1 MKGIKI
7 TITCLLLIV
16 FSALL
21 CCTILSWDYL
31 TTEEK
36 KEFTKAEM
44 LANYELGRNDEKANT
59 ENTISNL
66 ITSHNEELIKLEN
79 EKNILKQEIN
89 KLNSKTL
96 KLQEEK
102 ESLSLSNNSNI
113 HMIENLNQQIAQLN
127 TEKEILNTQL
137 AELEPTITQLQ
148 NEITDL
154 NMQINELEKENQ
166 EMQSY
171 TIKIYA
177 PDGDL
182 YSTKSVMMN
191 TTGYLPNYLEKI
203 YPNGIIGGNVEKWII
218 EYTDTEILTGEKTQ
232 ICQVLNAGEL
242 ITINAD
248 MTFKAVSNGCKVLDV
263 SIVDTGGIGSKFT
276 KVCENTLLSNIFS
289 CSLCQNSNF
298 QIQEEINGEWSEP
311 ITLNYSDI
319 NSYTITNNIKITHY
333 HQYITITNPSEPHN
347 LW

>member
-1 MKGIKI
+1 MKAVKI

-44 LANYELGRNDEKANT
+44 LANYELGIADEKVNSQNA
-59 ENTISNL
+59 ISKL
-66 ITSHNEELIKLEN
+66 ITNHNEELIKLEN
-79 EKNILKQEIN
+79 EKSSLMKELGELRQN
-89 KLNSKTL
+89 KLT
-96 KLQEEK
+96 QEET
-102 ESLSLSNNSNI
+102 I
-113 HMIENLNQQIAQLN
+113 V
-127 TEKEILNTQL
+127 
-137 AELEPTITQLQ
+137 ELETMIS
-148 NEITDL
+148 DL
-154 NMQINELEKENQ
+154 NAEIDEIEKENQ
-166 EMQSY
+166 EMESY

-182 YSTKSVMMN
+182 YSTKSVRMN
-191 TTGYLPNYLEKI
+191 TTGYLPNYLEI
-203 YPNGIIGGNVEKWII
+203 DLNGFTAGNVEKWII
-218 EYTDTEILTGEKTQ
+218 EYTDTEILTGEETQ

-248 MTFKAVSNGCKVLDV
+248 MTFKAVSNGSKVLDV
-263 SIVDTGGIGSKFT
+263 SIVDTGGFMDSKFT

-289 CSLCQNSNF
+289 CSVCNNSTF

-333 HQYITITNPSEPHN
+333 HQSMILPNPNPFEPRN